1 MDGTY
6 IVTRDGEQVTAPF
19 AREIEAIGYL
29 LRAQSHSVRWAV
41 RYEGWDIIY
50 PDGTKLSD
58 DYRNGD

>member
-29 LRAQSHSVRWAV
+29 LRAQSQSVRWAV
-41 RYEGWDIIY
+41 QHGGWDIIY
-50 PDGTKLSD
+50 PDGTRLSGEQKD
-58 DYRNGD
+58 